1 MFYRFIFLL
10 GVFTLTFS
18 FANVFKNIKS
28 FKADFIQT
36 IKNSSNSNIE
46 YKGEVFIKNSGK
58 VLWKYKKPIIK
69 NVYINENFAIIDE
82 PELEQAIFTSL
93 DSKINLIKLLNGAKK
108 ITTNKYKAKLY
119 ETEYEIVVK
128 NDKISKISYIDEL
141 ENQVLITFSN
151 IEQNIQLKDS
161 LFKFT
166 APKYYDIIRK

>member
-69 NVYINENFAIIDE
+69 NVYINENFVIIDE